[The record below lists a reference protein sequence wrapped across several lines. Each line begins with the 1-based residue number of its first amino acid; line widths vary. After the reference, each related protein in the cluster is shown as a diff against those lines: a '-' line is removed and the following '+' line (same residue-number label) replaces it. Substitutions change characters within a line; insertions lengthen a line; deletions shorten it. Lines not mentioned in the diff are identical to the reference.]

1 MTPQEI
7 KILHREADRHAIRE
21 RQIDQMLKELTA
33 EKARIQARIYQ
44 IARALPEYA
53 K

>member
-7 KILHREADRHAIRE
+7 KILHTEADHHALHE
-21 RQIDQMLKELTA
+21 RQINQMLKELTA
-33 EKARIQARIYQ
+33 EKARIQARIYE

>member
-7 KILHREADRHAIRE
+7 KTLHREADRHALRE
-21 RQIDQMLKELTA
+21 RQIDIEIKALTA
-33 EKARIQARIYQ
+33 EKARIQARIYE